1 MEAEAISGI
10 TAGVNNARDWS
21 RVYSDLTRHL
31 KNKVENNQLDEVG
44 RIFEMR
50 DQLLLKLNDILK
62 ENKDLGADEE
72 LFMVFELIR
81 TMEKECEQQLRIKM
95 GSSRNQL
102 SSLNRFK
109 QSRTEAFEA
118 KKEKV
123 VSRFIDLKR

>member
-10 TAGVNNARDWS
+10 AASVNTARDWS

-31 KNKVENNQLDEVG
+31 KDKVENDQLDEIG
-44 RIFEMR
+44 KIFEMR

-62 ENKDLGADEE
+62 DNKELGADEE
-72 LFMVFELIR
+72 LFMVFDLIR

-95 GSSRNQL
+95 NSSRNQL
-102 SSLNRFK
+102 SNLNRFK
-109 QSRTEAFEA
+109 RSRSEAFES

>member
-1 MEAEAISGI
+1 MEAEAISSI
-10 TAGVNNARDWS
+10 TAGVNNARDWT
-21 RVYSDLTRHL
+21 RVYSDLTRYL
-31 KNKVENNQLDEVG
+31 KNKVESNKLDEIG
-44 RIFEMR
+44 QIFEMR

-81 TMEKECEQQLRIKM
+81 TMEKECEQQLRMKM
-95 GSSRNQL
+95 NSSRSQL
-102 SSLNRFK
+102 SNLNRFK
-109 QSRTEAFEA
+109 QSRTEAFES